1 MRAHERTK
9 MSLITKRYFC
19 FNINV
24 SLNLVLCDLF
34 QTFSIIV
41 SNMNIYIDHQKCPC
55 KIMKAT
61 KENMLAKVSLR
72 SPLASGTSHR
82 IASTE
87 INRRTGSGNYFRNLV
102 TVEL

>member
-9 MSLITKRYFC
+9 MSSFITRRYFC

-41 SNMNIYIDHQKCPC
+41 SNMNIYIDQKCPC

-61 KENMLAKVSLR
+61 KENMLVKVSLR
-72 SPLASGTSHR
+72 SPLASGASHR
-82 IASTE
+82 ID
-87 INRRTGSGNYFRNLV
+87 
-102 TVEL
+102 